1 MSLTRMFVSTAI
13 MLGLQV
19 ATNAVLDLLERAG
32 RGWPL
37 RKDSGVNVFGRE
49 TPDTTDHDFAL
60 LLVPLKE

>member
-1 MSLTRMFVSTAI
+1 